1 MDRYLAVTQ
10 RLARSGGKHTL
21 NLGDDCERNFL
32 RGFRAKVKPG
42 RRKESGVDRQAQI
55 QKVAQQLIAS
65 FARSDQTDIMQVEW
79 QQCSQDCEIPSVIVR
94 LYDHSCPFIRFEWQ
108 LICIDNL
115 ECLPA

>member
-21 NLGDDCERNFL
+21 NLADDCERNFL
-32 RGFRAKVKPG
+32 RCFRAKVKSG
-42 RRKESGVDRQAQI
+42 RRKKSGVDRQVQI
-55 QKVAQQLIAS
+55 QKIAQQLIAS
-65 FARSDQTDIMQVEW
+65 FARSDQTDVMQVGW

-108 LICIDNL
+108 L
-115 ECLPA
+115 